1 MQFWVHSVDGELLTA
16 NGYPVDLGRDKVR
29 LWPDKE
35 AVLKH
40 VKRVASGFPVRDL
53 GNRVEVDL
61 PANAV
66 CPARTLAWTEFTVQ

>member
-40 VKRVASGFPVRDL
+40 DPM
-53 GNRVEVDL
+53 
-61 PANAV
+61 
-66 CPARTLAWTEFTVQ
+66 